1 MTLKNILTTAIVTSL
16 AATSLA
22 MADPAD
28 DIGWV
33 YRAKLTDPTKIEL
46 TVALI
51 KEMAE
56 LAGRA
61 SGTLIWELSI
71 HGDIVYGYERFDNAA
86 AVFAHVEA
94 ITPFFP
100 RMMEHWTTE
109 LIVPTTDVPENVR
122 AMLDQF
128 GAVTPDMTVTK

>member
-1 MTLKNILTTAIVTSL
+1 MKLKNILTTAIVSSL
-16 AATSLA
+16 AATGLA

-33 YRAKLTDPTKIEL
+33 YRAKLTDPSKVEPA
-46 TVALI
+46 VALS

-56 LAGRA
+56 LAGGA

-71 HGDIVYGYERFDNAA
+71 QGDVVYGYERFDNAA

-100 RMMEHWTTE
+100 RMMELWTTE

-122 AMLDQF
+122 AMLNQF
-128 GAVTPDMTVTK
+128 GAVTPDMTVSK